1 MVSSSIDPIKV
12 LKKGSFTYNQVKNIA
27 NLNKIKG
34 LRVFEID
41 GSIELEHTLGVSGS
55 IEYALAIWNG
65 DSKEVALEKAII
77 RAIKIH
83 GVNFVKSL
91 KLDEKYESIY
101 DKVAKL
107 GSIAENQLYTIKYCK
122 IQDEIYSNI
131 VDMRINLKRGS
142 DIAIGSIGSLIG
154 FILVQLF
161 TNFGKLLNNIFI
173 HVGISIFIMILF
185 YILSIKLVKAI
196 SYNYIKN
203 TNGSIIDM
211 FNDELEYYSYNN
223 LLTED
228 ENNIIVE
235 NITKGEISKLIVD
248 IKGSVNKKISINKVI
263 SKETEFILESRRN
276 IFLPNDNEIKEIT
289 ESLIKK
295 YFNKVNV

>member
-1 MVSSSIDPIKV
+1 
-12 LKKGSFTYNQVKNIA
+12 
-27 NLNKIKG
+27 
-34 LRVFEID
+34 
-41 GSIELEHTLGVSGS
+41 
-55 IEYALAIWNG
+55 
-65 DSKEVALEKAII
+65 
-77 RAIKIH
+77 
-83 GVNFVKSL
+83 
-91 KLDEKYESIY
+91 
-101 DKVAKL
+101 
-107 GSIAENQLYTIKYCK
+107 
-122 IQDEIYSNI
+122 
-131 VDMRINLKRGS
+131 
-142 DIAIGSIGSLIG
+142 
-154 FILVQLF
+154 
-161 TNFGKLLNNIFI
+161 
-173 HVGISIFIMILF
+173 MILF

-235 NITKGEISKLIVD
+235 NITKGEISKLI
-248 IKGSVNKKISINKVI
+248 NKKISINKVI